1 MNNDKNEELKIKLDF
16 IKNMA
21 ELIVPIILIL
31 ALMKG

>member
-16 IKNMA
+16 IKNMV

>member
-31 ALMKG
+31 ALTKG